1 MDFIDEKIERYAFDH
16 TRYEGDILKQLEK
29 ETYESLE
36 IPQMC
41 TGRIEGQFLRLLAK
55 LINARRIIEVGT
67 FGGYATLSMA
77 SALPEDGELF
87 TCDMDPKAIAFA
99 KRFFAESEH
108 GGKVTLLE
116 GPALE
121 SLETLQGP
129 FDMVFID
136 ADKVNYR
143 NYYEKA
149 LGLLRQGG
157 LIAVD
162 NVLWSGRVLDPQDES
177 DHAIH
182 DFNQAVK
189 NDSRVEQV
197 LLTVRDGIYLLRKI

>member
-1 MDFIDEKIERYAFDH
+1 MDFLDEKIENYAFEH
-16 TRYEGDILKQLEK
+16 TRYEGDLLNRLEK
-29 ETYESLE
+29 ETYENLE

-41 TGRIEGQFLRLLAK
+41 TGRIEGQLLRLLAK
-55 LINARRIIEVGT
+55 LISARRIIEVGT

-87 TCDMDPKAIAFA
+87 TCDLDPPAIAFA

-108 GGKVTLLE
+108 GKKITLLE
-116 GPALE
+116 GPAT
-121 SLETLQGP
+121 ETLNTLSGS
-129 FDMVFID
+129 FDMAFID
-136 ADKVNYR
+136 ADKVNYK
-143 NYYEKA
+143 NYYEKV
-149 LGLLRQGG
+149 LSLIRSGG

-162 NVLWSGRVLDPQDES
+162 NVLWSGRVLDPKDDS

-182 DFNQAVK
+182 NFNQTVK

-197 LLTVRDGIYLLRKI
+197 LLTVRDGIYLLRKC